1 MMAKYFDKDEIK
13 ESSSEKK
20 IRIFLAVMYFLLVLT
35 EVWMPLMYGP
45 VNDEG
50 QYSILTAVNL
60 LIQPNGYGSAGQVM
74 SAIYG
79 AILVILPIVSF
90 FFFLLDK
97 KSKKKYVI
105 SYITCILSAV
115 VISFGPGSSIA
126 YGGIVSLILI
136 LVIMFMTTQGFQAT
150 RMRERA
156 DAEEKTE

>member
-1 MMAKYFDKDEIK
+1 MAKYFDKDEIK

-115 VISFGPGSSIA
+115 VICFGPGSSIA
-126 YGGIVSLILI
+126 YGGIISLILI

>member
-1 MMAKYFDKDEIK
+1 MAKYFDKDEVK

-20 IRIFLAVMYFLLVLT
+20 VRIFLAVMYFLLVLAM
-35 EVWMPLMYGP
+35 VWMPLMYGP

-60 LIQPNGYGSAGQVM
+60 LIQPNGYGSGGQVM
-74 SAIYG
+74 AAVYG

-90 FFFLLDK
+90 FFFILDK
-97 KSKKKYVI
+97 KSKVKYII
-105 SYITCILSAV
+105 SYITCILSAI
-115 VISFGPGSSIA
+115 VICFGPGSSIA
-126 YGGIVSLILI
+126 YGGIISLLLI

-156 DAEEKTE
+156 AAEEKTE

>member
-1 MMAKYFDKDEIK
+1 MAKYFDKDEIK

-35 EVWMPLMYGP
+35 TVWMPLMYGP
-45 VNDEG
+45 VNDDG

-115 VISFGPGSSIA
+115 VICFGPGSSIA

>member
-1 MMAKYFDKDEIK
+1 MAKYFDKDEIK
-13 ESSSEKK
+13 ESGSEKK
-20 IRIFLAVMYFLLVLT
+20 IRIFLAVMYFLLVLVM
-35 EVWMPLMYGP
+35 VWMPLMYGP
-45 VNDEG
+45 VNDDG

-74 SAIYG
+74 GAVYG

-90 FFFLLDK
+90 FFFILDK
-97 KSKKKYVI
+97 KSKKKYII

-115 VISFGPGSSIA
+115 IICFGPGSSIA
-126 YGGIVSLILI
+126 YGGIVGLILI

-156 DAEEKTE
+156 AEEEKTE

>member
-1 MMAKYFDKDEIK
+1 MAKYFDKDEIK

-45 VNDEG
+45 VNDDG

-115 VISFGPGSSIA
+115 VICFGPGSSIA
-126 YGGIVSLILI
+126 YGGIISLILI

>member
-115 VISFGPGSSIA
+115 VICFGPGSSIA

>member
-1 MMAKYFDKDEIK
+1 MAKFFDKDEIK

-20 IRIFLAVMYFLLVLT
+20 VRIFLAVMYFLLVLVM
-35 EVWMPLMYGP
+35 VWMPLMYGP

-74 SAIYG
+74 GAVYG

-90 FFFLLDK
+90 FFFILDK
-97 KSKKKYVI
+97 KSKKKYII
-105 SYITCILSAV
+105 SYITCILSAI
-115 VISFGPGSSIA
+115 VICFGPGSSIA
-126 YGGIVSLILI
+126 YGGIVSLIMI

>member
-1 MMAKYFDKDEIK
+1 MAKYFDKDEIK

-45 VNDEG
+45 VNDDG

-115 VISFGPGSSIA
+115 VICFGPGSSIA

>member
-1 MMAKYFDKDEIK
+1 MAKYFDKDEIK

-156 DAEEKTE
+156 AAEEKTE

>member
-1 MMAKYFDKDEIK
+1 MAKYFDKDEVK

-20 IRIFLAVMYFLLVLT
+20 VRIFLAVMYFLLVLAM
-35 EVWMPLMYGP
+35 VWMPLMYGP

-60 LIQPNGYGSAGQVM
+60 LIQPNGYGSGGQVM
-74 SAIYG
+74 AAVYG

-90 FFFLLDK
+90 FFFILDK
-97 KSKKKYVI
+97 KSKVKYII
-105 SYITCILSAV
+105 SYITCILSAI
-115 VISFGPGSSIA
+115 VICFGPGSSIA
-126 YGGIVSLILI
+126 YGGIISLLLI

-156 DAEEKTE
+156 ATEEKTE

>member
-1 MMAKYFDKDEIK
+1 MAKYFDKDEIK

-115 VISFGPGSSIA
+115 VICFGPGSSIA

>member
-90 FFFLLDK
+90 FFFLLDALLIFFFLALLFFLFFLLLFLK
-97 KSKKKYVI
+97 LFVFFIVI
-105 SYITCILSAV
+105 SL
-115 VISFGPGSSIA
+115 
-126 YGGIVSLILI
+126 
-136 LVIMFMTTQGFQAT
+136 
-150 RMRERA
+150 
-156 DAEEKTE
+156 

>member
-20 IRIFLAVMYFLLVLT
+20 VRIFLAVMYFLLVLVT
-35 EVWMPLMYGP
+35 VWMPLMYGP
-45 VNDEG
+45 VNDDG

-60 LIQPNGYGSAGQVM
+60 LIQPNGYGSSAQVM

-115 VISFGPGSSIA
+115 VICFGPGKSIA
-126 YGGIVSLILI
+126 YGGIVSLLLI
-136 LVIMFMTTQGFQAT
+136 LVIMFMTTQGLQAT
-150 RMRERA
+150 RMRQKA
-156 DAEEKTE
+156 DAQEKTE

>member
-1 MMAKYFDKDEIK
+1 MAKYFDKDEIK

-45 VNDEG
+45 VNDDG

-115 VISFGPGSSIA
+115 VICFGPGSSIA
-126 YGGIVSLILI
+126 YGGIISLILI

-156 DAEEKTE
+156 AAEEKTE

>member
-1 MMAKYFDKDEIK
+1 MAKYFDKDEIK

-20 IRIFLAVMYFLLVLT
+20 IRFFLAVMYFLLVLVM
-35 EVWMPLMYGP
+35 VWMPLMYGP

-60 LIQPNGYGSAGQVM
+60 LIQPNGYGSAGQAM
-74 SAIYG
+74 GALYG

-90 FFFLLDK
+90 FFFILDK
-97 KSKKKYVI
+97 KSKKKYII
-105 SYITCILSAV
+105 SYITCILSA
-115 VISFGPGSSIA
+115 IIICFGPGSSIA
-126 YGGIVSLILI
+126 YGGIVSLIVI